1 MPALEVSIASKV
13 LASSAMMFCGKSWK
27 LLVIVMLGIIIITMI
42 FYYSLPTCDRH
53 VLFRNVQLSM
63 IST

>member
-27 LLVIVMLGIIIITMI
+27 LLVIVMLGIIIMI
-42 FYYSLPTCDRH
+42 FYHSLPTCGRH